1 MKFTGLNE
9 KNIKCA
15 QLTAKHLDV
24 KFQGEIEF
32 CESDCFR
39 VYKDDEK
46 VVVEYTE
53 LCEVFRGISFVDRV
67 VKEDCKIEQKCLIP
81 FRATSLDLSRNAVM
95 TVDAVKDWIVLSA
108 AMGLNGLYLYME
120 DVYTIPEYPYF
131 GHQRGRY
138 TKEELREI
146 EAFAN
151 SFGIEITPI
160 IQTLGHLNALKGW
173 DCFNS
178 LWDID
183 DILMVDN
190 EEVYEF
196 IEAEIRAIRDSLP
209 NAKIISAGMDEA
221 TMMGR
226 GKYMDKY
233 GQPDTVKLFL
243 KHLNRV
249 SEICNKYGFRTIA
262 DTDLLMSLRY
272 GEYWS
277 AENKITPD
285 MIEEF
290 PKDFIIAYWD
300 YYHYPEDRAMT
311 ENMMQTHVDT
321 GKDVLYIAGAWNWWG
336 FTPKNF
342 YSNYVTPTAID
353 VAIEKGIKYLKI
365 SIFGDDGAECPA
377 HSVLPSIVRTA
388 EQLYSNDGEIEK
400 RFMEL
405 IGVDYNDFLKL
416 DTVSILHT
424 DADYTGICPSA
435 LEKSVFYNDI
445 MIGLMN
451 DDIKQYNL
459 TEKYIKDVEILK
471 NANLGEYDYLMET
484 QRRLAEFLV
493 FKAELPVNLKKAYKE
508 GDKATLENICEEIIP
523 CAIDAL
529 EAFNEAFHYQW
540 HKTNKPFGYDV
551 QELRIGG
558 QLLRLKD
565 SKKRIEKYLNGEID
579 KLEELEPEDLP
590 YKTKNN
596 LHKGTNGI
604 WKSSLTRS
612 VISQVKL

>member
-1 MKFTGLNE
+1 M
-9 KNIKCA
+9 KNIGLENKEK
-15 QLTAKHLDV
+15 QLEIVAKKLNL
-24 KFQGEIEF
+24 KFDGEIEF
-32 CESDCFR
+32 KESDCLR
-39 VYKDDEK
+39 VYKENKK
-46 VVVEYTE
+46 VVVEYSE
-53 LCEVFRGISFVDRV
+53 LCEAFRGLSFVDRV
-67 VKEDCKIEQKCLIP
+67 NAEDCKIEQKCLIP

-95 TVDAVKDWIVLSA
+95 TVEAVKDWIVLSA
-108 AMGLNGLYLYME
+108 AMGLNGLYMYME

-138 TKEELREI
+138 TQEELREI
-146 EAFAN
+146 EAYAN
-151 SFGIEITPI
+151 GFGIEITPI

-183 DILMVDN
+183 CILMVDN

-196 IEAEIRAIRDSLP
+196 IECEIRAIRNSFP

-221 TMMGR
+221 HNMGR
-226 GKYMDKY
+226 GKYMDTY
-233 GQPDTVKLFL
+233 GQPDTIKLFL

-249 SEICNKYGFRTIA
+249 TEICNKYGFRTIA
-262 DTDLLMSLRY
+262 DADLLFSLRY

-277 AENKITPD
+277 ATNKITPD
-285 MIEEF
+285 MLEGF
-290 PKDFIIAYWD
+290 PEDFIIAYWD
-300 YYHYPEDRAMT
+300 YYHYPEDRAIT

-321 GKDVLYIAGAWNWWG
+321 GKDVLYVAGAWNWWG

-342 YSNYVTPTAID
+342 YSNYVTPTVVD
-353 VAIEKGIKYLKI
+353 VAIEKGVKYIKI
-365 SIFGDDGAECPA
+365 SIFGDNGAECPV
-377 HSVLPSIVRTA
+377 HGVLPSIVRTV

-405 IGVDYNDFLKL
+405 IGTDYNDFMKL
-416 DTVSILHT
+416 DTVSILHC
-424 DADYTGICPSA
+424 DADYSGICPSA

-459 TEKYIKDVEILK
+459 TEKYIKDLEILK
-471 NANLGEYDYLMET
+471 GANLGEYDYLMET

-493 FKAELPVNLKKAYKE
+493 LKAELPVNLKKAYNE
-508 GDKATLENICEEIIP
+508 GDKEALKNICEEIIP
-523 CAIDAL
+523 SAIDAL
-529 EAFNEAFHYQW
+529 ESFNEAFCYQW
-540 HKTNKPFGYDV
+540 YKTNKPFGYDV

-565 SKKRIEKYLNGEID
+565 SKKRIERYLKGEID
-579 KLEELEPEDLP
+579 RLEELEPEDLP

-596 LHKGTNGI
+596 LHKGTNGD
-604 WKSSLTRS
+604 WKASLTRS
-612 VISQVKL
+612 VI